1 MAISVEEL
9 KEYLNVD
16 ADDSSYNR
24 ILGQLLAAAKE
35 DLNIATGKILDE
47 DNALVRQFIKLYCRR
62 EFDMLSDAAV
72 DNRLRDIQTK
82 ILHSLRFEEET

>member
-1 MAISVEEL
+1 MAEISVEEL

-16 ADDSSYNR
+16 ADDSSYDR

-35 DLNIATGKILDE
+35 DLLIATGKTFDD
-47 DNALVRQFIKLYCRR
+47 DNALMRMYVKLYVRR

-72 DNRLRDIQTK
+72 DSRLRDIQTK
-82 ILHSLRFEEET
+82 ILHCVRFEAT